1 MKKRISEEYFIDSD
15 ERQFFLAKHS
25 GAGPNGKPKVER
37 LMNYRYLEDL
47 LKAMFDQQIRIA
59 FHESKGS
66 LEVFVQKIEESKE
79 WFQSLVDAAGF
90 IVMVK
95 VQTKEPC
102 RRPSEAVQGEIS
114 PSPVC

>member
-1 MKKRISEEYFIDSD
+1 MIKIDEKHFIDAD
-15 ERQFFLAKHS
+15 ELQYFLAKITGVH
-25 GAGPNGKPKVER
+25 ANGKPKFER
-37 LMNYRYLEDL
+37 LMNYPHLEDL

-59 FHESKGS
+59 FQESNGS
-66 LEVFVQKIEESKE
+66 LEAFKQKIKESE
-79 WFQSLVDAAGF
+79 TWFQSLVDVAGF